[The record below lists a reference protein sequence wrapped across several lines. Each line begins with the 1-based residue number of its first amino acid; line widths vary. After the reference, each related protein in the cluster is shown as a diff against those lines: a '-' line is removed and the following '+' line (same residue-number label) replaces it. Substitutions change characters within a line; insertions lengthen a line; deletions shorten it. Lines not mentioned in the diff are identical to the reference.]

1 MRARFDNG
9 EGERAHNNDHEK
21 ANIEIKVSRRGF
33 IKTTAAFGAAV
44 AGIPP
49 YNLIDIGGIAFKD
62 DEELI
67 MYPAIYE
74 FKYDCDEYDS
84 GFKYESKNK
93 SKLPLERFI
102 CIKTWGCNWDCKRCS
117 VKETPALKDAMPMR
131 ISIDQITD
139 ILLNF
144 GGDTASTTLVISGG
158 EPLLQEEEV
167 LKLIESLK
175 TSTNYTIMICTN
187 GSLIE
192 EDFINK
198 ANYLSLDGI
207 IISFYGLND
216 KWHKWY
222 TGHSNK
228 STINALKLVTERFK
242 GLVVVSVVPFNFM
255 DTITFEKMCKF
266 LSEINPNFVIQILC
280 PRHEAEVFKKRHL
293 ELEEIAL
300 RYFNRMDRA
309 GYISKQVEMI
319 RYQIEEDERNHEL
332 SADLLLLNEKTSRN
346 VNLVK
351 TKEWKMGKEERGYG

>member
-1 MRARFDNG
+1 M
-9 EGERAHNNDHEK
+9 
-21 ANIEIKVSRRGF
+21 
-33 IKTTAAFGAAV
+33 
-44 AGIPP
+44 
-49 YNLIDIGGIAFKD
+49 
-62 DEELI
+62 
-67 MYPAIYE
+67 MYPVIYE
-74 FKYDCDEYDS
+74 FKYD
-84 GFKYESKNK
+84 YESNYE
-93 SKLPLERFI
+93 SRCKLPLERFI
-102 CIKTWGCNWDCKRCS
+102 CIKTWGCNWNCRRCS

-131 ISIDQITD
+131 ISINQITD

-175 TSTNYTIMICTN
+175 TNTNYTIMICTN

-192 EDFINK
+192 EDFINR
-198 ANYLSLDGI
+198 ANYLGLNGI

-216 KWHKWY
+216 KWHRWY

-228 STINALKLVTERFK
+228 VTINALKLVTERFK

-319 RYQIEEDERNHEL
+319 RYQIEEDESGRL
-332 SADLLLLNEKTSRN
+332 
-346 VNLVK
+346 NLVK
-351 TKEWKMGKEERGYG
+351 TKVWKMGKEERGYG

>member
-1 MRARFDNG
+1 MKARFDNG
-9 EGERAHNNDHEK
+9 EGEGAHKEQ
-21 ANIEIKVSRRGF
+21 ANSEIEVSRRGF

-44 AGIPP
+44 AGVP
-49 YNLIDIGGIAFKD
+49 YNLIDIGDIAFKK

-84 GFKYESKNK
+84 EFKYESQNK
-93 SKLPLERFI
+93 TKLPLERFI
-102 CIKTWGCNWDCKRCS
+102 CIKTWGCNWNCRRCS

-131 ISIDQITD
+131 ISINQITD

-158 EPLLQEEEV
+158 EPLIQKEEA

-175 TSTNYTIMICTN
+175 TNTNYTVMICTN

-192 EDFINK
+192 EDFINR
-198 ANYLSLDGI
+198 ANYLGLNGI

-216 KWHKWY
+216 KWHRWY

-228 STINALKLVTERFK
+228 VTINALKLVTERFK
-242 GLVVVSVVPFNFM
+242 GLTIVSVVPFNFM
-255 DTITFEKMCKF
+255 DTITFENMCKF

-280 PRHEAEVFKKRHL
+280 PLHEAEGFKKRRL

-309 GYISKQVEMI
+309 GYFSKQVEMI
-319 RYQIEEDERNHEL
+319 RYQIEEGERNHEL
-332 SADLLLLNEKTSRN
+332 SADLLLLNEKTSRDM
-346 VNLVK
+346 NLVK
-351 TKEWKMGKEERGYG
+351 TKGWKLGKEARGYG